1 MALGTRTNLDR
12 IPLEIF
18 NKGRYELVE
27 ELYAPEYVDRTPLT
41 GFAATRDGVKQAAM
55 ALKAGFPDLLY
66 TIDDVISTDDRI
78 VHRLTGSGTMTGDF
92 LGMPA
97 TGKRATWTE
106 IHIGRLVNDRVVEHW
121 GVADLLN
128 AFVQLGVIPAPGK
141 VAVAA

>member
-1 MALGTRTNLDR
+1 MESGTRTNLDR

-18 NKGRYELVE
+18 NQSKYDLVD
-27 ELYAPEYVDRTPLT
+27 ELYAPEYVDRTPVT
-41 GFAATRDGVKQAAM
+41 GFAATRDGVKQAAG
-55 ALKAGFPDLLY
+55 ALKAGFPDLFY
-66 TIDDVISTDDRI
+66 TIDDVIYTGDKL
-78 VHRLTGSGTMTGDF
+78 VHRLTASGTMTGEF

-106 IHIGRLVNDRVVEHW
+106 IHIGRVVNERIVEHW
-121 GVADLLN
+121 GLIDLLG

>member
-1 MALGTRTNLDR
+1 MVTGTPTNLDR

-18 NKGRYELVE
+18 NKGRYELVD

-41 GFAATRDGVKQAAM
+41 GFAPTRDGVKRAAM

-66 TIDDVISTDDRI
+66 TIDDVISTDDKVI
-78 VHRLTGSGTMTGDF
+78 HRLTASGTMTGDF

-97 TGKRATWTE
+97 TGKRATWNE
-106 IHIGRLVNDRVVEHW
+106 IHIGRVTDGRVVEHW
-121 GVADLLN
+121 GIADLLD
-128 AFVQLGVIPAPGK
+128 AFVQLGVIPAPGR

>member
-1 MALGTRTNLDR
+1 MESGTRTNLDR

-18 NKGRYELVE
+18 NQSKYDLVD
-27 ELYAPEYVDRTPLT
+27 ELYAPEYVDRTPVT
-41 GFAATRDGVKQAAM
+41 GFSATRDGVKQAAR
-55 ALKAGFPDLLY
+55 ALKAGFPDLFY
-66 TIDDVISTDDRI
+66 TIDDVIYTGDKL
-78 VHRLTGSGTMTGDF
+78 VHRLTASGTMTGEF

-106 IHIGRLVNDRVVEHW
+106 IHIGRVVNERIVEHW
-121 GVADLLN
+121 GLIDLLG